1 VSGEQPADDEVI
13 EHDRVAE
20 EHDLLTTLEAN
31 ARVRELLRDTRREL
45 AELTASRAGDLE
57 VAHLK
62 EKVAQ
67 IEAAIRRYPAGSG
80 S

>member
-1 VSGEQPADDEVI
+1 MSSEQPADDEVI
-13 EHDRVAE
+13 EHDPIAE

-45 AELTASRAGDLE
+45 VELTASGAGDLE

-67 IEAAIRRYPAGSG
+67 IEAAIRRYPGSG